1 MQSRL
6 NLVAKWT
13 CLVKMPGGLASLDKT
28 EVSRFRGWGNSDAFP
43 QEQASGA
50 LVSFSAWAVLS
61 VERKTG
67 RQAPKAQVKSA
78 VCAYAAMCFT
88 RRELEEKLHFRQNLG
103 VFVDYCW
110 PAFSAGL
117 SLSCLQAYPEWLP
130 ISTHLQA
137 PMVTVNS
144 FAHS

>member
-1 MQSRL
+1 M
-6 NLVAKWT
+6 
-13 CLVKMPGGLASLDKT
+13 
-28 EVSRFRGWGNSDAFP
+28 
-43 QEQASGA
+43 
-50 LVSFSAWAVLS
+50 SFSAWAVLS